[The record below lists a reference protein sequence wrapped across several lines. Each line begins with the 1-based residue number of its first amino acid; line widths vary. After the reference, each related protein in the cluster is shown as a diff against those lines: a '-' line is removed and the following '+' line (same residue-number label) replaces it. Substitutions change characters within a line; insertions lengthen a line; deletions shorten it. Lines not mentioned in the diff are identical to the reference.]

1 MHKIFIASGIM
12 LIIVGILIWLG
23 FDVTKYIGK
32 LPGDIRVE
40 RPQFTF
46 YFPITTMIILSILA
60 HFLIRVFRWL
70 NN

>member
-1 MHKIFIASGIM
+1 MHKFFIASGIL

-40 RPQFTF
+40 QPHFTF

-60 HFLIRVFRWL
+60 HLLIRVFRWL